1 MVNSTKTNFYL
12 LFSLLTIII
21 SIFFVL
27 AAHVVTPTSKNVV
40 EDVST
45 LYNITINNSDTLVA
59 ANITQV
65 NITLPSSF
73 TATASTNGTDALGT
87 LTINGQTLSW
97 ANTTSLVL
105 NLTLNSF
112 WFNATASTPGY
123 YNITVTTTNST
134 VSLSSNISILVN
146 DTTAPATVQ
155 YVAPGETGNANIS
168 RTNIAINVSVTDNGV
183 INTINI
189 SLFNSSRALIN
200 NSANSVL
207 ATNSKSL
214 FANFTGLAQGV
225 YYFNA
230 TVNDTGG
237 NNNTASTITIR
248 VDTTAPT
255 VALISPNVSSSATTY
270 TFSFNVTDTD
280 GTGAQN
286 CSLILDNSVI
296 NFIAVVDST
305 GATNTAS
312 NSSIAVGSHN
322 WSVNCTDYANNVG
335 NSSKLAFTV
344 TAAAAAAATTESSS
358 GSSGFPTYT
367 AAAARLSSTEG
378 YEITARSNWKINL
391 PIKGGHSM
399 TINSINAGIVSI
411 TILSTPQKGSL
422 SAGETGKYDLDADG
436 YYDLSVYV
444 QSTTS
449 GNAATLILKSINEQS
464 PAVPAETAP
473 EATDQPEET
482 QPEPQ
487 QSPLSSGGINWGIII
502 LVIIVVVVAVV
513 LLLVKKKNSAKPK
526 K

>member
-270 TFSFNVTDTD
+270 TFSFNVT
-280 GTGAQN
+280 
-286 CSLILDNSVI
+286 
-296 NFIAVVDST
+296 
-305 GATNTAS
+305 
-312 NSSIAVGSHN
+312 
-322 WSVNCTDYANNVG
+322 Y
-335 NSSKLAFTV
+335 
-344 TAAAAAAATTESSS
+344 
-358 GSSGFPTYT
+358 
-367 AAAARLSSTEG
+367 
-378 YEITARSNWKINL
+378 
-391 PIKGGHSM
+391 
-399 TINSINAGIVSI
+399 IV
-411 TILSTPQKGSL
+411 
-422 SAGETGKYDLDADG
+422 E
-436 YYDLSVYV
+436 
-444 QSTTS
+444 
-449 GNAATLILKSINEQS
+449 
-464 PAVPAETAP
+464 
-473 EATDQPEET
+473 
-482 QPEPQ
+482 
-487 QSPLSSGGINWGIII
+487 
-502 LVIIVVVVAVV
+502 
-513 LLLVKKKNSAKPK
+513 
-526 K
+526 